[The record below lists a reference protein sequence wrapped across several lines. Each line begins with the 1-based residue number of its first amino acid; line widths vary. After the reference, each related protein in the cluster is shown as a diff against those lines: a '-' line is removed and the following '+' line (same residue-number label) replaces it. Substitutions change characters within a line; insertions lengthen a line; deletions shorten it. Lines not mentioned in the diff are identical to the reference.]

1 MKAGLSLLLV
11 ASAAL
16 LAIGAV
22 GLVIKRNAVVMLIG
36 GQLML
41 AASGLAFVAFA
52 RFGLGAL
59 NANNGAAV
67 AMFAGFAGVAGL
79 AIGVAMAAVVYRE
92 HDTLLVDEYESVA
105 D

>member
-16 LAIGAV
+16 LTIGSL
-22 GLVIKRNAVVMLIG
+22 GLVIKRNVVVMLIG

-41 AASGLAFVAFA
+41 AASGLAFVAFS
-52 RFGLGAL
+52 RFGLGAVT
-59 NANNGAAV
+59 AGNGAAL
-67 AMFAGFAGVAGL
+67 ALFAGLVGLAGL
-79 AIGVAMAAVVYRE
+79 AVGVAMAAVVYRE